1 MSRKYIH
8 TTYMVYLLKQVEE
21 WENIVEMSAFR
32 VKRPILMNL
41 VSGGKNQTKTS
52 SSIKGPFVL
61 DKDLIKSPPVI
72 AAWRHGY
79 PTWKTS

>member
-1 MSRKYIH
+1 
-8 TTYMVYLLKQVEE
+8 MVYLLKQVEE

-41 VSGGKNQTKTS
+41 VSGRQESDQNTI
-52 SSIKGPFVL
+52 SIKGPFVL